1 MKEDKVDLSKREIEV
16 LKLVTNGKS
25 LKEISDK
32 LFISS
37 RTVSTHKENIKHKL
51 GLDNDVKL
59 TLYAL
64 RNGLIKV

>member
-1 MKEDKVDLSKREIEV
+1 MELTKREIEI
-16 LKLVTNGKS
+16 LKLVADGKS
-25 LKEISDK
+25 LKEIGDK
-32 LFISS
+32 LFISLK
-37 RTVSTHKENIKHKL
+37 TVSSHKENIKHRL